1 MTNITRSPHLVSA
14 QDELLQIFGRL
25 SPLFSFPAPSRAARR
40 HPRRR
45 PPSDSL
51 TIKGCFNSYPMT
63 STATDLPESPT
74 PVTLPVEASAVPEQD
89 GLTAPEVSNDT
100 APDAEAAAVADA
112 QDEAPDAA
120 VTPKLSRQAQL
131 QAQAQAVQPVLEKL
145 FELYPQLFGAQ
156 FLPLK
161 LGIFQELLAR
171 HPDDFQKDTLKL
183 ALGQHTR
190 STRYL
195 QCVAAGLQRH
205 DLDGQPVEP
214 VAPEHVYMTM
224 LELFRRRQRNARE
237 DLRPK
242 FRAQLIAAF
251 EASGLTRQD
260 YIARVQTNDEAATA
274 LLEEALAEHAEKLAR
289 QQALMALF
297 DSSGKSPEE
306 FADMYGMDR
315 REVVRALAR
324 RQAA

>member
-1 MTNITRSPHLVSA
+1 MGSGVVLGTSYGKL
-14 QDELLQIFGRL
+14 G
-25 SPLFSFPAPSRAARR
+25 
-40 HPRRR
+40 
-45 PPSDSL
+45 DSL

-63 STATDLPESPT
+63 STATALVPSPDL
-74 PVTLPVEASAVPEQD
+74 VTLPVEASAVPEQQD
-89 GLTAPEVSNDT
+89 VTADT
-100 APDAEAAAVADA
+100 APHAQAPADA
-112 QDEAPDAA
+112 QGDTPDAP
-120 VTPKLSRQAQL
+120 TKPKLSRQAQL

-161 LGIFQELLAR
+161 LGIFQELLAL
-171 HPDDFQKDTLKL
+171 HPDAFQKDTLKL

-195 QCVAAGLQRH
+195 QCVAAGMQRH
-205 DLDGQPVEP
+205 GLDGQPVEP
-214 VAPEHVYMTM
+214 VAPEHVYLTM

-251 EASGLTRQD
+251 EASGLSRQD
-260 YIARVQTNDEAATA
+260 YIAKVQTQDEAATA

-297 DSSGKSPEE
+297 DSSGKTAEE

-315 REVVRALAR
+315 REVARALAR
-324 RQAA
+324 RQAATEPTT